1 MSLRAVGG
9 VLALVVAAC
18 GATEI
23 VTNTAG
29 AAPVAKR
36 VAGRPGAQS
45 TVHAAARPHA
55 AAPAQGRTRMTVR
68 PATVWVGA
76 DIATVWVKPRLVRPV
91 DSQALRAHPRI
102 ARWINR
108 QTLGQREDLDSRV
121 MTQALRGEQL
131 VLLKRRDG
139 WSKVR
144 IPDQFGSGF
153 PSGIVGWIPTPQL
166 TSAQPRRHV
175 LPLIRGRHGSGTTAL
190 RLARHYLGVRYLW
203 GGMTSAG
210 IDCSG
215 LTYRV
220 YRQLGVVLP
229 RDAADQSRVG
239 RHVSRAALRR
249 GDLVF
254 FGSGSW
260 RGVHHVGIY
269 AGHGRLLHAPHTGT
283 VVQVT
288 PLRAFHDYWGARRIR

>member
-1 MSLRAVGG
+1 
-9 VLALVVAAC
+9 
-18 GATEI
+18 
-23 VTNTAG
+23 
-29 AAPVAKR
+29 
-36 VAGRPGAQS
+36 
-45 TVHAAARPHA
+45 
-55 AAPAQGRTRMTVR
+55 
-68 PATVWVGA
+68 VWVSAGV
-76 DIATVWVKPRLVRPV
+76 ATVWVKPGRARRV
-91 DSQALRAHPRI
+91 DFEAVRAHPRI
-102 ARWINR
+102 GRWINR
-108 QTLGQREDLDSRV
+108 QTLGQRQDLGSRV
-121 MTQALRGEQL
+121 MTQALHGEQL
-131 VLLKRRDG
+131 VLMKRRDG

-153 PSGIVGWIPTPQL
+153 PTGIVGWIPTPQL
-166 TSAQPRRHV
+166 TTAQPRRQV
-175 LPLIRGRHGSGTTAL
+175 LPVQRDRHGSGATAL

-203 GGMTSAG
+203 GGMTSSG

-239 RHVSRAALRR
+239 RHVPRHALHR

-260 RGVHHVGIY
+260 RAVHHVGIY

-288 PLRAFHDYWGARRIR
+288 PLRAFRDYWGARRIL